1 MIGPA
6 GYRSSL
12 AGRLGRSAPAD
23 EDLLDMRRA
32 AWRHQGVV
40 VLRPEDVRDDWTR
53 QALINEATR
62 LYGRRPGGGR

>member
-1 MIGPA
+1 MIGPV

-12 AGRLGRSAPAD
+12 VCRLGRSAPTD

-40 VLRPEDVRDDWTR
+40 VLRLEDVRDDWTR
-53 QALINEATR
+53 QALINEANR
-62 LYGRRPGGGR
+62 LYGRRPGGA